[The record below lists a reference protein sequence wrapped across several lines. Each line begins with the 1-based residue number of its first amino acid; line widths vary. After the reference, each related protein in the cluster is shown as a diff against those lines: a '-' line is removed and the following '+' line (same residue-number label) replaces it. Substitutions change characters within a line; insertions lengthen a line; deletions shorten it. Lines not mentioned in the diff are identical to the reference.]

1 VARAKPRLAQLTPTA
16 WAHSFFEQPG
26 SGMILEQLRI
36 AGGAP
41 LGFGRFPPKQ
51 GDSHPTREV

>member
-1 VARAKPRLAQLTPTA
+1 
-16 WAHSFFEQPG
+16 
-26 SGMILEQLRI
+26 MILEQLRI

-41 LGFGRFPPKQ
+41 LGFGRFPLKQ